1 MGRASRYLDGC
12 PIDALLPT
20 KLGRVRPADSE
31 LRAGLERALG
41 AAGHELAGAVER
53 RPYAYRTSFP
63 LEELRVE
70 LAGEGPVTL
79 LFKQLDWAALEPEAQ
94 VAKPRFLHD
103 PEREPAVYAKLLPP
117 APPGPPRSFGALAEP
132 GRHWLFLE
140 RIEGRELFQVG
151 ERELWEE
158 AARWLARFH
167 LAMAPELDR
176 HRLDGRL
183 IDHDAAFYRRWIER
197 AREFAAQRGDS
208 SATAVSWLRERHDQV
223 VEALLSLPR
232 TVLHGEFYA
241 SNVLVA
247 HPNCIKFPTQQAG
260 DLMQFEEEHR
270 VAPVDW
276 ELAAAGPGLT
286 DLAALISGWPPAD
299 REALAAAYAAEAG
312 VPSFTSR
319 DLDLARLQVAIQ
331 WLGWAPPSWVP
342 PEGQRHDW
350 LAEAVELAEELGL

>member
-1 MGRASRYLDGC
+1 M
-12 PIDALLPT
+12 
-20 KLGRVRPADSE
+20 RPADSE
-31 LRAGLERALG
+31 LRVGLERALG
-41 AAGHELAGAVER
+41 AAGFELTGEVER

-70 LAGEGPVTL
+70 LAGEGEVTL
-79 LFKQLDWAALEPEAQ
+79 LFKQLDWEALEPGAQ

-103 PEREPAVYAKLLPP
+103 PEREPAVYAQLLPQ
-117 APPGPPRSFGALAEP
+117 APLGPPRCFGAIGEP

-140 RIEGRELFQVG
+140 RVEGRELFQVG
-151 ERELWEE
+151 ERELWGQ

-167 LAMAPELDR
+167 VAMAPDLDR
-176 HRLDGRL
+176 YLREGRL

-197 AREFAAQRGDS
+197 AGEFAAQRNDG
-208 SATAVSWLRERHDQV
+208 SAPKIAWLRDRHDQV
-223 VEALLSLPR
+223 IEALLALPR

-247 HPNCIKFPTQQAG
+247 SPSDSVPTLVG
-260 DLMQFEEEHR
+260 KKSDTR

-276 ELAAAGPGLT
+276 ELGAAGPGLT
-286 DLAALISGWPPAD
+286 DLAALVGGWPDAD
-299 REALAAAYAAEAG
+299 REAIAAAYAGEPG
-312 VPSFTSR
+312 VPPFTPR
-319 DLDLARLQVAIQ
+319 DLEFARLQVAIQ

-350 LAEAVELAEELGL
+350 LAEALAIAEGLGL